1 MDSVFHKNA
10 LYDFLSILVPGSL
23 LLLWVDVSFS
33 PNSSD
38 ITCENCG
45 FFSCVLIFVACYA
58 LGSFAKLM
66 GEMLFCSLLRNR
78 DKDLRNSLEHSD
90 INGDI
95 SEFVTIKGKG
105 VDEFRREYYKYYYV
119 AVNGRRNT
127 AIPVLEA
134 KVAFLRSML
143 AVFPVYIL
151 SADSWTVIL
160 PNMLQSDI
168 WGAILFVLAVLTFR
182 EMFRMQN
189 DVYRLVWEDAYYA
202 IKANGIL
209 KQIAEENG

>member
-1 MDSVFHKNA
+1 MDSIFSRNS
-10 LYDFLSILVPGSL
+10 LYDFLSVLIPGSL
-23 LLLWVDVSFS
+23 LLQWGYVVFS
-33 PNSSD
+33 GSPD
-38 ITCENCG
+38 AIFRICFG
-45 FFSCVLIFVACYA
+45 AFDYVLIFVACYA
-58 LGSFAKLM
+58 LGTFAKLM
-66 GEMLFCSLLRNR
+66 GEMLFCGLLRNR
-78 DKDLRNSLEHSD
+78 DQDLRDSLEKSD
-90 INGDI
+90 IGEMK
-95 SEFVTIKGKG
+95 EFDAIRDKNA
-105 VDEFRREYYKYYYV
+105 DEFRREYYKYYYV